1 MILWTQWNT
10 LYPSAPPCSSQ
21 DSWPLG
27 ATASSSPRVQIQT
40 FRYRRCLAKQHYIS
54 MWCLVVDYKLY
65 NKLLKFTQYCMW
77 RRFSIWLLDGGGY
90 FSPGLSSR
98 LLLLFALVESSIK
111 SESIVRA
118 LVLDNL
124 ENSFSSCFF
133 IIFRPF
139 YPSIS
144 MSLLSSS
151 SNSLCNVSKTLCKW
165 SLPARRC
172 YWVGGRRCVTVWRY
186 LWRTWSSAWACQQ
199 ILNMRW
205 VLALTNLVEHVE
217 ILCADCLGGFA
228 LVLSGFT

>member
-124 ENSFSSCFF
+124 ENSFSSCF
-133 IIFRPF
+133 
-139 YPSIS
+139 
-144 MSLLSSS
+144 LSSS
-151 SNSLCNVSKTLCKW
+151 VLFILLSPCLSFLPPLIHFVTLVK
-165 SLPARRC
+165 RC
-172 YWVGGRRCVTVWRY
+172 VNEVCLLVDATESEAGGVWQSEDTSGGRG
-186 LWRTWSSAWACQQ
+186 AQHG
-199 ILNMRW
+199 
-205 VLALTNLVEHVE
+205 HVNRFWTCGE
-217 ILCADCLGGFA
+217 Y
-228 LVLSGFT
+228 